1 MLCCFIF
8 VQEED
13 AEAERV
19 KEERL
24 KAYAEKKS
32 KSKPG
37 GSVMFSFYNNNNNE
51 HPFKVIYPGTLL
63 VQPRLNKTVFTLVK
77 NGVM

>member
-1 MLCCFIF
+1 MMSSCCFF

-24 KAYAEKKS
+24 KAYQEKKS
-32 KSKPG
+32 KSKP
-37 GSVMFSFYNNNNNE
+37 SVMFILHLKNKWYINVTD
-51 HPFKVIYPGTLL
+51 FKLAAYDE
-63 VQPRLNKTVFTLVK
+63 FC
-77 NGVM
+77 

>member
-1 MLCCFIF
+1 MTDFGIVVSSPLRRTCTVLDDVIVLF

-24 KAYAEKKS
+24 KAYQEKKS
-32 KSKPG
+32 KSKP
-37 GSVMFSFYNNNNNE
+37 SVMFILHLKNNWYVN
-51 HPFKVIYPGTLL
+51 T
-63 VQPRLNKTVFTLVK
+63 
-77 NGVM
+77 